1 MDSSSDA
8 HRRNRCAACF
18 REFNKKE
25 HLVEHMR
32 TSLHSPHDPRC
43 AVCAKH
49 CRSLDAL
56 RDHLTGALP
65 KPECAASFASRGC
78 ALCLDVL
85 PAAGA
90 LRSHSCPK
98 APQPLGGVL
107 ALGCKMVGAGSDGSL
122 DVCARVC
129 VVDEQEC
136 VVFESFVKPQIPVT
150 HYRYETTGIRP
161 EHLRDGAMTPKQA
174 ARRVQ
179 ELLLNGELAWKARSS
194 RGRARILVGHGL
206 DHDLEALGMDYPAYL
221 KRDTA
226 RYPPLMKTSN
236 SRLSNSLKYLTLAYL
251 GYHIQAGGHHQ
262 HPYDDC
268 VAALRLYRRMRARPH
283 CRDQREAG
291 VGPHAPPPTAPEAFP
306 AWRQRELERMS
317 AEELLQLSTT
327 DYYCW
332 CLDATDH

>member
-1 MDSSSDA
+1 MDKKNV
-8 HRRNRCAACF
+8 RRKRCAACY

-65 KPECAASFASRGC
+65 KPECAAAFASRGC
-78 ALCLDVL
+78 PLCLHVL
-85 PAAGA
+85 PTAAA
-90 LRSHSCPK
+90 LRTHSCPT
-98 APQPLGGVL
+98 APPPLGGVL

-122 DVCARVC
+122 DVCGRVC
-129 VVDEQEC
+129 VVDEQER
-136 VVFESFVKPQIPVT
+136 VVFESFVKPHIPVT
-150 HYRYETTGIRP
+150 HYRYDTTGIRP
-161 EHLRDGAMTPKQA
+161 EHLRDAMTPKQA

-179 ELLLNGELAWKARSS
+179 ELLLNGEAAWKARSS

-206 DHDLEALGMDYPAYL
+206 DHDLESLGMDYPEYL

-226 RYPPLMKTSN
+226 RYPALMKTSN
-236 SRLSNSLKYLTLAYL
+236 CRLSNSLKYLTLAYL
-251 GYHIQAGGHHQ
+251 GYHIQPAGRHH

-268 VAALRLYRRMRARPH
+268 VAALRLYRRMRGARPH
-283 CRDQREAG
+283 TSDAG
-291 VGPHAPPPTAPEAFP
+291 VGPHAPPPTPAEAFP

-317 AEELLQLSTT
+317 PEELLHLSTT

-332 CLDATDH
+332 CLDATDGLN